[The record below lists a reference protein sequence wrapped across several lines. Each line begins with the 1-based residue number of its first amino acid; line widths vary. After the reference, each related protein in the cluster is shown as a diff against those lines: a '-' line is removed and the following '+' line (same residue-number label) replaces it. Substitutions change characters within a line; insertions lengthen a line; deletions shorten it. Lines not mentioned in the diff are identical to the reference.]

1 MADCGS
7 RVELSASLSSSDCVV
22 FDYNDSEAGGNSC
35 PGQVFNLQTGIH
47 AFIPTVKRALHDF

>member
-7 RVELSASLSSSDCVV
+7 RVELSASPSSSDCVV

-35 PGQVFNLQTGIH
+35 PGQVFILQTDILV
-47 AFIPTVKRALHDF
+47 FITTAKRALHDF